1 MNQKEKEILKIEES
15 FKDTLENDFNK
26 SNTQN
31 KKIEIKDI
39 KYVGEAT
46 WQDKVNGKA
55 ISDKVFIVDIEIKE
69 IDEKGKKRITLQKN
83 CYLGDKCIGGTI
95 GDGQML
101 FKSTFE
107 NSEPD
112 KMQAVNE
119 LLKNTSEQEIE
130 NNSMNK
136 LQTKELS
143 EVLTTHLGRKISE
156 KEVQK
161 LLEEMDKSEIEE
173 LKEEKDEQKDKNK
186 DENDLSKKQIEK
198 IKVNGIQKADLNKKV
213 DGKETLGKR
222 LDLEG
227 YVSLYVVYSD
237 KVDEITTGTKINNT
251 TYSLV
256 GMTKDGEARVLND
269 EFEMDKSVGNNAS
282 RETTKIRANS
292 TATRDNKDLSIY
304 TRKSNGMSIGCEN
317 NQGYVDMFLYQKTL
331 EENEN
336 VGIQIETSQTQI
348 IPIETRE
355 IMNRNKGIYQKEKV
369 QDEIQE
375 HTKQGCKPEDVKDFD
390 GDKTTS
396 SHEHIN
402 IDYCVQNILNYENDE
417 GEEKIKEIFT
427 EKEVRDKL
435 LRELKENK
443 DTLSTEQIIENV
455 KHEMNQDAENLER
468 EHKMSH

>member
-31 KKIEIKDI
+31 KETKIKDI

-46 WQDKVNGKA
+46 WQDKINGKS

-69 IDEKGKKRITLQKN
+69 IDEEGKERITEQKS

-95 GDGQML
+95 GDGQIL

-119 LLKNTSEQEIE
+119 LLERTSEQEIE

-136 LQTKELS
+136 LQNKELS
-143 EVLTTHLGRKISE
+143 EVLTAHLGRKVSE
-156 KEVQK
+156 EEVQK
-161 LLEEMDKSEIEE
+161 LIEEMDKSEIEE
-173 LKEEKDEQKDKNK
+173 LKEEKEENENK
-186 DENDLSKKQIEK
+186 DENDLSKKQTEK
-198 IKVNGIQKADLNKKV
+198 IKVSGVQKADLNKKV

-227 YVSLYVVYSD
+227 YDSLYVVYSD
-237 KVDEITTGTKINNT
+237 KVDDITSGTKRNNT

-269 EFEMDKSVGNNAS
+269 EFEMDKTVGNNAS

-317 NQGYVDMFLYQKTL
+317 NQGYVDMFLYQKTR

-348 IPIETRE
+348 IPMETRE
-355 IMNRNKGIYQKEKV
+355 IMNRNKGIYQKERV
-369 QDEIQE
+369 QDEIEE
-375 HTKQGCKPEDVKDFD
+375 HTEKDCKPDDVRDFD
-390 GDKTTS
+390 GDENTL
-396 SHEHIN
+396 SHEHID
-402 IDYCVQNILNYENDE
+402 IDNYVQDILNYENDE
-417 GEEKIKEIFT
+417 GEEKIKEVFT

-443 DTLSTEQIIENV
+443 EILTTEQIIENV
-455 KHEMNQDAENLER
+455 KQEMNQDAEFYDR